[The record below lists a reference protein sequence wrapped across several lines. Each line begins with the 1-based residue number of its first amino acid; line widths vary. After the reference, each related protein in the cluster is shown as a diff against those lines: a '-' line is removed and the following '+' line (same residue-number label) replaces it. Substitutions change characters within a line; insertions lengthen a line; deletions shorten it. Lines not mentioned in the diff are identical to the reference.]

1 MLSSKAVISLVGA
14 GPGDPELLT
23 MKAYRLIQQADVV
36 VYDRLVSDEIMSIIP
51 HGVKKIYVGKASGK
65 HHMNQDEINQLL
77 VSLASKT
84 ASKTA
89 SKARK
94 IVRLKGGDPFIF
106 GRGSEEAE
114 YLIKHNIAFEYIPGI
129 TAASACS
136 AYAGIPLT
144 HRGVASSV
152 RLITGHCR
160 ADKPLDL
167 NWKSLADSDTT
178 LVFYMGL
185 TSLPQ
190 LSEKLIESGLP
201 ANTPAA
207 AVENG
212 TKHMQRRCLSTLEDL
227 SADVVEMSIK
237 SPALIIIGEVVNFAE
252 TLDWFKPEQ
261 NKAVVEKNVTE
272 KNVTEKDVT
281 EKNIKEKNIT
291 KKIIEE
297 KDVEESQTVAI
308 I

>member
-1 MLSSKAVISLVGA
+1 MLNHKSIISLVGA

-23 MKAYRLIQQADVV
+23 MKACRLIQQADVI
-36 VYDRLVSDEIMSIIP
+36 VYDRLVSDEIQKIIP

-77 VSLASKT
+77 VSLAK
-84 ASKTA
+84 KD
-89 SKARK
+89 RK

-114 YLIKHNIAFEYIPGI
+114 YLIKHDVEFEYIPGI

-167 NWKSLADSDTT
+167 NWASMADSDTT

-185 TSLPQ
+185 ASLPQ
-190 LSEKLIESGLP
+190 LSEKLIAAGLSKD
-201 ANTPAA
+201 TPAA
-207 AVENG
+207 SVENG
-212 TKHMQRRCLSTLEDL
+212 TKQIQRRCLSTLENL
-227 SADVVEMSIK
+227 PSDVVDMSIT
-237 SPALIIIGEVVNFAE
+237 SPALIIIGHVVNFAE
-252 TLDWFKPEQ
+252 KLDWFKPDPE
-261 NKAVVEKNVTE
+261 KIAEEKNVQ
-272 KNVTEKDVT
+272 K
-281 EKNIKEKNIT
+281 
-291 KKIIEE
+291 
-297 KDVEESQTVAI
+297 SQTVFSV
-308 I
+308 